1 VEQETMKQ
9 KNALSKHPSGWPALI
24 AAVSLAA
31 CVPSGEA
38 PPLDPQ
44 LEEQTSGT
52 RALLQAVSV
61 VDVQTVWASG
71 HEGTFARTV
80 DGGATWQSGV
90 VPGAAALQFRD
101 VHAVDATT
109 AYLLSAGPGD
119 MSRIFKTTDAGRT
132 WELQFQNDDP
142 DAFFDC
148 LDFWDAQRGLAF
160 SDAVNGRLIVIRTEN
175 GGAQWDR
182 VPAIQLPAARE
193 GEGGFAAS
201 GTCLVV
207 YGRGYAWIGTG
218 AGGGARVFRTTDWG
232 LTWSVHQT
240 PVVSG
245 TGTSGI
251 TSLGFWNEARGIA
264 LGGELGEL
272 GDFTDNVATTADGGE
287 TWTLGG
293 RPTFA
298 GAIYGSSLVPDAAG
312 VVVAVGPRGAS
323 ISSNEG
329 MMWTALDSLSYWA
342 VGFAAPDAGWM
353 VGPEGRITKVRLY
366 Q

>member
-1 VEQETMKQ
+1 MK
-9 KNALSKHPSGWPALI
+9 KNSDMGKHGWRALL
-24 AAVSLAA
+24 AAVGLSA
-31 CVPSGEA
+31 CVPGDDG

-44 LEEQTSGT
+44 LMGQTSGT

-61 VDVQTVWASG
+61 VDALTVWVSG

-80 DGGATWQSGV
+80 DGGETWQPGV

-101 VHAVDATT
+101 VHAVDTRT
-109 AYLLSAGPGD
+109 AYLLSAGPGEV
-119 MSRIFKTTDAGRT
+119 SRIYKTTDAGQT
-132 WELQFQNDDP
+132 WELQFQNEDP

-148 LDFWDAQRGLAF
+148 LDFWDGQRGMAF
-160 SDAVNGRLIVIRTEN
+160 SDAVDGRLVVIRTEN
-175 GGAQWDR
+175 GGASWDR
-182 VPAIQLPAARE
+182 VPAIQLPEARN

-201 GTCLVV
+201 GTCLVT
-207 YGRGYAWIGTG
+207 YGSGYAWIGTG
-218 AGGGARVFRTTDWG
+218 AGGAARVFRTTDWG

-264 LGGELGEL
+264 LGGELAEL
-272 GDFTDNVATTADGGE
+272 AGFTDNVATTADGGE
-287 TWTLGG
+287 TWTVAG

-298 GAIYGSSLVPDAAG
+298 GAIYGSSLVSDLPG

-323 ISSNEG
+323 VSVDHG
-329 MMWTALDSLSYWA
+329 AMWTALDSSSYWA
-342 VGFAAPDAGWM
+342 TGFAAPDAGWM
-353 VGPEGRITKVRLY
+353 VGPEGRIVKVRLY
-366 Q
+366 